1 MNVKMNSQDVFYFY
15 NASINPLKLIE
26 ENVVKNLQPTD
37 GYFTNAFGVL
47 IDPKFFPTI
56 LTGREGTVEEI
67 PIPANWHA
75 DIAEF
80 GAALRAV
87 ELAHNSFTMIELG
100 CGWGCWMNITG
111 LTAKRKGLNVH
122 LIGVEGD
129 EGHVGFAKESLS
141 SNGFKPS
148 EYSLYHGVAA
158 ATSGVALFP
167 KDDQPGVNWGAA
179 PKFDVDPKEAQKL
192 VDSDAYVRL
201 EQFSLERI
209 SENFE
214 RIDLLHVDIQGGEGR
229 LITQSMPFLSGRV
242 SYLLIGTHSR
252 QIEGILFDCLLKAG
266 WVLEI
271 ERPALLN
278 LDKEPLVSV
287 DGVQGWRNPKL
298 LPNVDIVDSNGSIKI
313 ISDVNEVK
321 SGEEVYLHVEI
332 INQSPTDWLS
342 QGRHPVHISY
352 HWLDTQDNVVVFE
365 GERTKFLESKLQ
377 SGQSKQQLVKVVA
390 PSSGGTY
397 QIVMKLVQEGVRW
410 FEAPTFIGEARTI
423 TVITDCSVLV
433 PAKAIKSTA
442 PPLEYPKVSQAQPVW
457 RKLQYLRNYL
467 RTLRDMFYRAVL

>member
-1 MNVKMNSQDVFYFY
+1 
-15 NASINPLKLIE
+15 
-26 ENVVKNLQPTD
+26 
-37 GYFTNAFGVL
+37 
-47 IDPKFFPTI
+47 
-56 LTGREGTVEEI
+56 
-67 PIPANWHA
+67 
-75 DIAEF
+75 
-80 GAALRAV
+80 
-87 ELAHNSFTMIELG
+87 MIELG

-111 LTAKRKGLNVH
+111 VTAKRKGLNVH

-129 EGHVGFAKESLS
+129 EGHVGFAKESLT

-167 KDDQPGVNWGAA
+167 KDEQPGVNWGSA
-179 PKFDVDPKEAQKL
+179 PKFDVAPKEAQKL
-192 VDSDAYVRL
+192 VDTGAYVRL

-214 RIDLLHVDIQGGEGR
+214 RIDLLHVDIQGGEER

-242 SYLLIGTHSR
+242 SYVLIGTHSR

-278 LDKEPLVSV
+278 LDQEPLVTV

-298 LPNVDIVDSNGSIKI
+298 LPDADIVDTDGSIRI
-313 ISDVNEVK
+313 ISDVKEVNAA
-321 SGEEVYLHVEI
+321 EEVYLSVEI
-332 INQSPTDWLS
+332 INQSTTDWIS

-352 HWLDTQDNVVVFE
+352 HWLDTEDNVIVFD

-377 SGQSKQQLVKVVA
+377 SGQGRQQLVKVIS

-397 QIVMKLVQEGVRW
+397 QIAMKVVQEGVRW
-410 FEAPTFIGEARTI
+410 FEAPRFIGEIRTI
-423 TVITDCSVLV
+423 TVIVDYGILP
-433 PAKAIKSTA
+433 PAEAGKGGAL
-442 PPLEYPKVSQAQPVW
+442 PLQYSMASQGQRLP
-457 RKLQYLRNYL
+457 RKLQHLRNYL
-467 RTLRDMFYRAVL
+467 RTLCDMIYRAML

>member
-1 MNVKMNSQDVFYFY
+1 MNLRDSFYFY

-26 ENVVKNLQPTD
+26 ENVVKDLKPTD
-37 GYFTNAFGVL
+37 GYLTNAFGVL

-56 LTGREGTVEEI
+56 LKGREGTVEEI

-87 ELAHNSFTMIELG
+87 ELADNTFTMIELG

-111 LTAKRKGLNVH
+111 VTAKRKGLNVH

-129 EGHVGFAKESLS
+129 EGHVGFAKESLR
-141 SNGFKPS
+141 SNGFKPV

-158 ATSGVALFP
+158 ATSGVAIFP
-167 KDDQPGVNWGAA
+167 KDEQPGVNWGAA

-192 VDSDAYVRL
+192 VNSGAYVRL
-201 EQFSLERI
+201 EQFSLEKI
-209 SENFE
+209 SENFKK
-214 RIDLLHVDIQGGEGR
+214 IDLLHVDIQGGEEK
-229 LITQSMPFLSGRV
+229 LITQSISFLSDRV

-252 QIEGILFDCLLKAG
+252 QIEGSLFDCLLKAG

-278 LDKEPLVSV
+278 LDKEPLVTV

-298 LPNVDIVDSNGSIKI
+298 LPNINVVDTNGSIRI
-313 ISDVNEVK
+313 ISDVKEVK
-321 SGEEVYLHVEI
+321 SDEEVYLHVEI
-332 INQSPTDWLS
+332 INQSRTDWIS
-342 QGRHPVHISY
+342 QGRNPVHISY
-352 HWLDTQDNVVVFE
+352 HWLDTEDNVVVFE

-377 SGQSKQQLVKVVA
+377 SGQSKQQLVKVIA
-390 PSSGGTY
+390 PSSRGTY
-397 QIVMKLVQEGVRW
+397 QIAMKLVQEGVRW
-410 FEAPTFIGEARTI
+410 FEAPSFIGEARTI
-423 TVITDCSVLV
+423 TVITDYGILP
-433 PAKAIKSTA
+433 PAKAGKRDAI
-442 PPLEYPKVSQAQPVW
+442 PLQYPKASQAQRPR
-457 RKLQYLRNYL
+457 RKLQHLRNYL
-467 RTLRDMFYRAVL
+467 RTLRDKFYRAVP